1 MTRCIRVVVALAALS
16 LAGCG
21 NDSPQTAGTPEIG
34 PRPVATFQELM
45 LSEIDPSADA
55 IWEAGRVV
63 TGESGTQ
70 DYLPKTPEEWLAL
83 RGAAVRLVEA
93 SNLIVMEGRDM
104 VHPGGRLDGEG
115 APGTLTAAQA
125 AQKLEA
131 ERPLF
136 LTYARA
142 LQDAGVEAVDAI
154 DRKDSARMME
164 VGTKIDVACEACH
177 QAFWYPSA
185 TAPLTQ

>member
-1 MTRCIRVVVALAALS
+1 MTRCAIAVAALAALS
-16 LAGCG
+16 LASCG
-21 NDSPQTAGTPEIG
+21 ADPPAAVAAPEIG
-34 PRPVATFQELM
+34 PRTVATFQELM
-45 LSEIDPSADA
+45 LSEIDPNADA

-63 TGESGTQ
+63 TSESGAQ
-70 DYLPKTPEEWLAL
+70 DFLPKTSEEWLAL

-93 SNLIVMEGRDM
+93 SNLIAMEERDM
-104 VHPGGRLDGEG
+104 VRPGGRLDGEG

-125 AQKLEA
+125 AQKLKT

-142 LQDAGVEAVDAI
+142 LQDAGVEALDAI
-154 DRKDSARMME
+154 DRKDTVRMME